1 MDDPM
6 SDVVSKVCIRE
17 ASARGAASKQKG
29 KLARLLARLLAYLT
43 KINCARGNCAR
54 VAAQP
59 AVRASR
65 LFSRD
70 PTKS

>member
-17 ASARGAASKQKG
+17 ASARGASKQKG
-29 KLARLLARLLAYLT
+29 KLARSLARLLAYLT

-54 VAAQP
+54 VAAQL